1 MSKRDSERGVGKPD
15 KVTSAGTHYVM
26 VASTKT
32 ICRPIFQSVNG
43 FVRRLSR
50 PWLRPSRPADRFAQ
64 VSGDAILMVEH
75 SLPDGSLHRDTGVRE
90 CEAREFCSKPRWP
103 SFVLPVYST
112 SVGSLNKTVSLMLP
126 CPNCGYPVAAGLPGS
141 RFEAVSSGGNNT
153 SEFRKVSM
161 AADLPGGSAA

>member
-1 MSKRDSERGVGKPD
+1 VSKREFGARSWQTRQDDLCRHALRNGRFYQNNLPTYFSERERLC
-15 KVTSAGTHYVM
+15 SAAFATLI
-26 VASTKT
+26 A
-32 ICRPIFQSVNG
+32 IFA
-43 FVRRLSR
+43 
-50 PWLRPSRPADRFAQ
+50 PADRFAQ

-75 SLPDGSLHRDTGVRE
+75 SLPDGLLHRDTGVRE

-103 SFVLPVYST
+103 LFVLTVYST

-153 SEFRKVSM
+153 SEFRKASR